1 MNGCPLPTP
10 DPHWALFLDIDGTLL
25 DIAET
30 PNAVTVPNGLPGL
43 LETLANQF
51 GGALALVSGRTLT
64 GIDGLFAAPGLPAA
78 GQHGAEIR
86 LPGGTL
92 ETPASESADLAALLP
107 EIEAFVAAHPGLL
120 VEKKGRTIAVHYRLA
135 PRYQDEIA
143 TFLDRQVRDHAEQ
156 IETISGHRVFEIK
169 PKAFNK
175 GTAVARFM
183 QAAPFAGRCPVFIG
197 DDRTDE
203 DGFAAVRALGG
214 HAVRVGMDES
224 SIADTRVS
232 TPAELRA
239 WLALVSDA
247 LAASERTNRAR

>member
-10 DPHWALFLDIDGTLL
+10 NRHWALFLDIDGTLL

-30 PNAVTVPNGLPGL
+30 PNSVTVPNGLPRL

-51 GGALALVSGRTLT
+51 DGALALVSGRTLLD
-64 GIDGLFAAPGLPAA
+64 IDRLFARPELAAA

-86 LPGGTL
+86 LPGGVVEL
-92 ETPASESADLAALLP
+92 PAAGCADLAAMLP
-107 EIEAFVAAHPGLL
+107 DIKAFAAARPGLL
-120 VEKKGRTIAVHYRLA
+120 AEEKGRTIAVHYRLA
-135 PRYQDEIA
+135 PHYQAEIA
-143 TFLDRQVRDHAEQ
+143 TFLDRLIRDHAEQ
-156 IETISGHRVFEIK
+156 IETIGGHRVFEIK

-203 DGFAAVRALGG
+203 DGFAAVHTLGG
-214 HAVRVGMDES
+214 HAVRVGMYGD
-224 SIADTRVS
+224 SIADTRFS
-232 TPAELRA
+232 APAELRA

-247 LAASERTNRAR
+247 LATSARTNRAR